1 MALATK
7 TSRLVSKSSNKYALK
22 IDTLLLLADCG
33 PDHPAPRKVLEIRA
47 LIRRDESATAPSC
60 VWNEKELK
68 NNYTLSKQHPAI
80 N

>member
-33 PDHPAPRKVLEIRA
+33 PDYPAPRKVLEIRA
-47 LIRRDESATAPSC
+47 LIRRATLQLLQVLFGTRKS
-60 VWNEKELK
+60 
-68 NNYTLSKQHPAI
+68 
-80 N
+80 